1 MKCVVA
7 LLAVFAV
14 VLAEEETVVEITKED
29 FDARDPD
36 LPVFIK
42 FYAPW

>member
-1 MKCVVA
+1 MKCLVVFLA
-7 LLAVFAV
+7 IVSAVFGED
-14 VLAEEETVVEITKED
+14 LTVVEITKED
-29 FDARDPD
+29 FDARDTD